1 LAAGGHK
8 PLNASAVQQEA
19 PAPFTGGGEM
29 NREIELPYGHG
40 SRSIEVPEA
49 NLAWIEGP
57 KHVPPLVGLADAVRT
72 ALRNP
77 IGSPSLA
84 ELVARHGTRTVILVD
99 DGTRSTP
106 QELILPVLLDE
117 LSSAGVAAADICI
130 MVALGTHRPMSRDEL
145 IGRVGAA
152 VFERVEVINLPQGLD
167 DFVDLGV
174 TPLGVPIQVSRR
186 YLESDISIAVGNII
200 PHMYAGWA
208 GGAKMVQ
215 PGVSSALTTA
225 KTHLIAGPR
234 VYEILGEVDN
244 PVRKEMEDIAVGS
257 GLKFIVN
264 VVLNA
269 AGEVVAVLA
278 GDVVQAH
285 RAGVE
290 IARPIYTL
298 QVEEKSDIVIA
309 SSHPADR
316 DLWQGFKP
324 INNCGILVKDGGTL
338 ILLIPAPEG
347 IAPDH
352 QQLVEFGTTSSEEV
366 LKLVKDGKVADEVAA
381 ATYLALDRTRRRV
394 NVILVTH
401 GIRNSEAQKIG
412 LTATSSFP
420 DALNAALARHGGSPR
435 IGVVTQGADIMAR
448 LPAR

>member
-1 LAAGGHK
+1 M
-8 PLNASAVQQEA
+8 SRQV
-19 PAPFTGGGEM
+19 T
-29 NREIELPYGHG
+29 LPYGHE
-40 SRSIEVPEA
+40 SRTIEIPEA
-49 NLAWIEGP
+49 NLAWIAGP
-57 KHVPPLVGLADAVRT
+57 KQVPPLPDLKEAVR
-72 ALRNP
+72 AAIRNP
-77 IGSPSLA
+77 IGSPSLG
-84 ELVARHGTRTVILVD
+84 ELVARHGKRTIILVD

-106 QELILPVLLDE
+106 QDLILPILLDE
-117 LSSAGVAAADICI
+117 LGVAGVADTDICI
-130 MVALGTHRPMSRDEL
+130 VVALGTHRRMSQAEL
-145 IGRVGAA
+145 ISRVGRE
-152 VFERVEVINLPQGLD
+152 VFQRVWVTNLSQKPE

-174 TPLGVPIQVSRR
+174 TPLGIPIHVSRQ

-215 PGVSSALTTA
+215 PGVTSALTTGR
-225 KTHLIAGPR
+225 THLIAGPR

-244 PVRKEMEDIAVGS
+244 PVRKEMEEIAVRS

-269 AGEVVAVLA
+269 SGEVVAVLA

-298 QVEEKSDIVIA
+298 DLEERPDIVIA

-324 INNCGILVKDGGTL
+324 VNNCGMLVKDGGTL

-352 QQLVEFGTTSSEEV
+352 RQFVEFGTTPADEV
-366 LKLVKDGKVADEVAA
+366 MRLVDAGEVVDEVAA
-381 ATYLALDRTRRRV
+381 ATYMAFDRTRRRV
-394 NVILVTH
+394 NVIVVSD
-401 GIRNSEAQKIG
+401 GVSCVEAQKIG
-412 LTATSSFP
+412 ISATTNFP
-420 DALNAALARHGGSPR
+420 DALNAALHRHGDSAR
-435 IGVVTQGADIMAR
+435 IGIVTQGADIMATFKR
-448 LPAR
+448 AVCVSEA